1 MSDSFFIYIQ
11 NKTQYPSSIFMF
23 LHTYLLT
30 ESACN
35 VGDLGSIPGLGRSP
49 GGGHGNP
56 LQYSCLEN
64 PMDRGA
70 WQAAVH
76 GVAKSRTWLNDSAH
90 THSLFSPLP
99 LLPPWFKSSACLPWV
114 IATVSKLHCF
124 CSPALPHSLSSTH
137 QPRKLVSITSDPRI
151 QTRVLCLLSCCLP
164 PSRKGH
170 GHF

>member
-1 MSDSFFIYIQ
+1 MDCNPPDSSIQGSNPGSLNWEHGVLATGPPGKSLAVFNKADHAFLLKTLSFRILLPLFFFSAFLSLLGYLKAVSIQFSHSVMSDSFFIYIQ

-76 GVAKSRTWLNDSAH
+76 GVAKSRT
-90 THSLFSPLP
+90 
-99 LLPPWFKSSACLPWV
+99 
-114 IATVSKLHCF
+114 
-124 CSPALPHSLSSTH
+124 
-137 QPRKLVSITSDPRI
+137 
-151 QTRVLCLLSCCLP
+151 
-164 PSRKGH
+164 
-170 GHF
+170 